1 MMQISTGLFAVG
13 LLVHASA
20 PGEVPPSY
28 EDVPAIARA
37 AIARRIASENVD
49 LQDLQVKPSD
59 TMPGFVACGIA
70 VEGATASQRGRRER
84 FFVVVPGSF
93 AILERDGKE
102 LVDHYWSV
110 NRCS

>member
-1 MMQISTGLFAVG
+1 MMVISSALFAAS
-13 LLVHASA
+13 LVVQASA
-20 PGEVPPSY
+20 PGEVPPAY
-28 EDVPAIARA
+28 EDVPQIAQA
-37 AIARRIASENVD
+37 AIARRIGSPNVD
-49 LQDLQVKPSD
+49 LQDLRVKPSD

-70 VEGATASQRGRRER
+70 VEGATATQRGRRER

-102 LVDHYWSV
+102 LIDHYWSV

>member
-1 MMQISTGLFAVG
+1 MMVLPTVIFAATIV
-13 LLVHASA
+13 VQASA
-20 PGEVPPSY
+20 PGEVPPAY
-28 EDVPAIARA
+28 EDVPNIARA
-37 AIARRIASENVD
+37 AIARRIGAKNVD

-70 VEGATASQRGRRER
+70 IEGATASQRGRRER

-102 LVDHYWSV
+102 LIDHYWSV